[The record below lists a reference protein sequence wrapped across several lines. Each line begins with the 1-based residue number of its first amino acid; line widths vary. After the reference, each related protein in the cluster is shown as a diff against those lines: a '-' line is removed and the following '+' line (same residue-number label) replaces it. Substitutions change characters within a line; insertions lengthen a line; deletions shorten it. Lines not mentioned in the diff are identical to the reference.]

1 MIKHIA
7 FTMYPVRDMARARRF
22 YEDTLGLRL
31 TRREAH
37 EFEWVEYDLDGGTF
51 AITDLKEGGLPSAE
65 SGGSIAFEVQNVDQM
80 LGQLRAKGVRI
91 KLEPLSTPVC
101 RLAVILDS
109 EGNAVT
115 LHQVMQ
121 AWSGF
126 R

>member
-7 FTMYPVRDMARARRF
+7 FTLYPVTDMARARRF

-31 TRREAH
+31 TRREVR

-51 AITDLKEGGLPSAE
+51 ALTNVTGGGAPSADA
-65 SGGSIAFEVQNVDQM
+65 GGSIAFEVENVDETVE
-80 LGQLRAKGVRI
+80 QLRAKGVRV

-109 EGNAVT
+109 EGNALT
-115 LHQVMQ
+115 LHQVTQ
-121 AWSGF
+121 PW
-126 R
+126 

>member
-7 FTMYPVRDMARARRF
+7 FTMYPVTDMARARQF
-22 YEDTLGLRL
+22 YEGMLGLRL

-51 AITDLKEGGLPSAE
+51 ALTNVKEGGVPSAE
-65 SGGSIAFEVQNVDQM
+65 AGGSIAFEVLNVDQTVE
-80 LGQLRAKGVRI
+80 QLRAKGVRI

-115 LHQVMQ
+115 LHQVTKS
-121 AWSGF
+121 W
-126 R
+126 

>member
-7 FTMYPVRDMARARRF
+7 FTMYPVTDMARARRF

-31 TRREAH
+31 TRREAS

-51 AITDLKEGGLPSAE
+51 ALTDLKQGGAPSAE
-65 SGGSIAFEVQNVDQM
+65 TGGSIAFEVQNVDQVVK
-80 LGQLRAKGVRI
+80 QLRAKGVRV

-115 LHQVMQ
+115 LHQVTQ
-121 AWSGF
+121 VW
-126 R
+126 